1 MRETWSVR
9 TYEEVRVDTDSKGQ
23 TVSWHLESN
32 VMATFSLKEKQRVEE
47 LTGLSATTQ
56 LSMRYRKPGLK
67 AGV

>member
-1 MRETWSVR
+1 M
-9 TYEEVRVDTDSKGQ
+9 
-23 TVSWHLESN
+23 SWHLESN

-47 LTGLSATTQ
+47 LTGLTATTQ

>member
-9 TYEEVRVDTDSKGQ
+9 AYEKVRGDTDSKGQ
-23 TVSWHLESN
+23 TVSWHWGSN

-47 LTGLSATTQ
+47 LTGLTATTQ
-56 LSMRYRKPGLK
+56 LSMRYRKPHLT